1 MVRLAIRCALLLP
14 VLASVV
20 LGAGAF
26 LTSAG
31 QSAAWG
37 ADWPQ
42 FRGPHRNDVS
52 DDKNLLKQWP
62 EGGPPLVWKG
72 DGLGEGYSSMAI
84 VGDRIY
90 TMGDKGDSSFLT
102 ASDRASGKLVWEA
115 KVGQQG
121 GNYKGTR
128 CTPTVDG
135 DRVYALGQF
144 GDLICCDV
152 SGVERWRKNFQKDFG
167 GRSGGWNYTESPLVD
182 GDKLVCTPGGN
193 DAAIVALN
201 KLTGEV
207 IWKGVAPADNTAG
220 YSSIVISEATGVRQ
234 YVQLMAGG
242 LVSFAAADGKM
253 LWRYGEKGDRFGGNV
268 ANIPTPIVNGDYIFV
283 TAGYGRGAAL
293 IKLAGTAEGIAIEE
307 IYFTNALKN
316 KHGGVVMVGNYI
328 YGDHDDGGNPWCAE
342 WKTGNVVWKK
352 NKPSEGRGSASVT
365 YADGR
370 LYFQYQNGVVALL
383 DAAPEAYN
391 EISSF
396 KIPEP
401 KRECWSHPVV
411 VGGKLYV
418 RSQDNLW
425 CYDVTQK

>member
-20 LGAGAF
+20 CGAGAF
-26 LTSAG
+26 LTSAA
-31 QSAAWG
+31 QA

-42 FRGPHRNDVS
+42 FRGPNRTDVS
-52 DDKNLLKQWP
+52 DEKNLLKQWP
-62 EGGPPLVWKG
+62 VGGPPLVWKG

-90 TMGDKGDSSFLT
+90 SMGDKGDSSFLT
-102 ASDRASGKLVWEA
+102 ASDRATGKFQWEA
-115 KVGQQG
+115 AVGKPG

-135 DRVYALGQF
+135 DRVYAIGQF
-144 GDLICCDV
+144 GDLICCNAA

-167 GRSGGWNYTESPLVD
+167 GRNGGWNYTESPLVD
-182 GDKLVCTPGGN
+182 GDRLVCTPGGN
-193 DAAIVALN
+193 DATMVALN

-207 IWKGVAPADNTAG
+207 IWKGVVPGGDTAG
-220 YSSIVISEATGVRQ
+220 YSSMVISEATGVRQ
-234 YVQLMAGG
+234 YVQLMANG
-242 LVSFAAADGKM
+242 LVGFAAADGKM
-253 LWRYGEKGDRFGGNV
+253 LWRYGDKGDRFGGNT
-268 ANIPTPIVNGDYIFV
+268 ANIPTPIVHGDYIFA
-283 TAGYGRGAAL
+283 TAGYGRGGAL
-293 IKLAGTAEGIAIEE
+293 IKLVGTAAGINAEE
-307 IYFTNALKN
+307 VYFSNSVKN
-316 KHGGVVMVGNYI
+316 RHGGVVMIGDYI
-328 YGDHDDGGNPWCAE
+328 YGDLDDSGNPWCAE
-342 WKTGNVVWKK
+342 WKTGKPRWKK
-352 NKPSEGRGSASVT
+352 DKPSEGRGSAAVT

-370 LYFQYQNGVVALL
+370 LYFQYQNGFMALV
-383 DAAPEAYN
+383 DASPEAYH

-425 CYDVTQK
+425 CYDITQR